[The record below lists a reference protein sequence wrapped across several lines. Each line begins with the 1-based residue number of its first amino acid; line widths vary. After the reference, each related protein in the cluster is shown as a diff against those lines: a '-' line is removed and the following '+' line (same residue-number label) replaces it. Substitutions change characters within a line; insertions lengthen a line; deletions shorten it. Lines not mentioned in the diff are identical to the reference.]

1 MKISPLVLEAVAQ
14 PSRRSIPRAFQLV
27 ADSLSKN
34 YGSAVLGVL
43 LYGSCLRAGTHKDG
57 LVDCYVL
64 VENYSSVYSQFWLV
78 LFNRWLPPNVFYRE
92 VPVDEHMVRVKYA
105 VLSLEDFERSVSP
118 QWFHSYFWAR
128 FAQPTVLLVAS
139 SQEVRERIMKGLALA
154 SITFLQKALPRVNSR
169 FTARELWQSGLAL
182 SYGAELRAEP
192 AGRVDSLWENDAEH
206 YEQLTFAVLSAHFTG
221 VRVVPQPEGQVY
233 LYKGGSWERYCN
245 GVGWIVRR
253 WQGKIL
259 SLLRLMKGAFTFQG
273 GMDYLLWK
281 IERHSGVRIELTPAQ
296 RRHPI
301 LTGFST
307 FWRLY
312 RQKAFR

>member
-1 MKISPLVLEAVAQ
+1 MKISRQVLEIVAQ
-14 PSRRSIPRAFQLV
+14 PSRRSIPHAFQMV
-27 ADSLSKN
+27 ADSLSKK

-43 LYGSCLRAGTHKDG
+43 LYGSCLRAGTHKDS

-64 VENYSSVYSQFWLV
+64 VKDYSSVYSQFWLV

-92 VPVDEHMVRVKYA
+92 VPINEHMVRVKYA

-128 FAQPTVLLVAS
+128 FAQPTVLLVPS

-154 SITFLQKALPRVNSR
+154 VLTFLEKTLPRVKNH
-169 FTARELWQSGLAL
+169 FTARELWHTGLSL
-182 SYGAELRAEP
+182 SYGAELRAES
-192 AGRVDSLWENDAEH
+192 AGRAETLWKSDKEY
-206 YEQLTFAVLSAHFTG
+206 YEQLTLAAVSSQFPG
-221 VRVVPQPEGQVY
+221 VKTVSQPEGY
-233 LYKGGSWERYCN
+233 MYIFKERKRERYRNCL
-245 GVGWIVRR
+245 GWQLRR

-259 SLLRLMKGAFTFQG
+259 SILRLVKSAFTFQG
-273 GMDYLLWK
+273 GIDYLLWK
-281 IERHSGVRIELTPAQ
+281 IERHSGVKIELTPAQ

-301 LTGFST
+301 LTGFLT